1 MALDAL
7 LALFALAM
15 LVRNG
20 PGALLAVRGER
31 RAAHLTAAVNVV
43 LAVAILTWAVKGLAA
58 RLISR

>member
-20 PGALLAVRGER
+20 PAALRAVRGER
-31 RAAHLTAAVNVV
+31 RAATLVSATNVV
-43 LAVAILTWAVKGLAA
+43 LAVAILAWAVKGLAA